1 MKSFQ
6 QKRGFRNIIHSRPI
20 LALLGI
26 LVLIFAWSM
35 IGFMNKMQM
44 TIENR
49 KIAEDKVAQL
59 EEKKE
64 KLSYDI
70 TRLKTDQGVEE
81 SIREKFGLAKEGEGL
96 IIIIEYKNKPAV
108 KVASPKGFFSFL
120 KNWLQL

>member
-96 IIIIEYKNKPAV
+96 IIIIENKNK
-108 KVASPKGFFSFL
+108 SSLRL
-120 KNWLQL
+120 KISINKKKPEKDV

>member
-96 IIIIEYKNKPAV
+96 IIIIENKNKPAV
-108 KVASPKGFFSFL
+108 KVACPKGFFSFL